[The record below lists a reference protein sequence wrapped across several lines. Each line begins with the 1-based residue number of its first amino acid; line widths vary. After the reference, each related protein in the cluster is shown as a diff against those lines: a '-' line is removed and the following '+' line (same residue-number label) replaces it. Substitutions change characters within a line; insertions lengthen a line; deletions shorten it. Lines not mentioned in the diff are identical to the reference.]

1 MNLSFLP
8 FEAERDWSE
17 TWEIIHHV
25 LKSGDTYV
33 YPPDMT
39 EAEAK
44 IMWLQ
49 EKARVYSVRDDQG
62 VMVAIY
68 RIRPNHPGQGSH
80 VANASYMV
88 HPDHQ
93 GKGIGTLVCKESL
106 KEARKHQFKA
116 MIFNIVVS
124 SNTVAVKT
132 WEKCGFK
139 IMTTIP
145 KAYFNHQLQA
155 YVDAHIMFQSLE

>member
-1 MNLSFLP
+1 MNVSFLP
-8 FEAERDWSE
+8 FEHDKDWAE
-17 TWEIIHHV
+17 TWAIIHHV
-25 LKSGDTYV
+25 LKPGDTYV

-39 EAEAK
+39 ESEAK
-44 IMWLQ
+44 VMWLQ
-49 EKARVYSVRDDQG
+49 EKAKVYVVRNEAG

-88 HPDHQ
+88 HPDYQ
-93 GKGIGTLVCKESL
+93 GQGIGTLVCKESL
-106 KEARKHQFKA
+106 REAKRHGFKA

-124 SNTVAVKT
+124 SNTRAVKT

-139 IMTTIP
+139 IIATVP
-145 KAYFNHQLQA
+145 KAYFNHQLND
-155 YVDAHIMFQSLE
+155 YVDAHIMFQPLD